1 MFFEV
6 GKFSGCIVDFLY
18 KLEKVLFGPDVDG
31 FRSLDYHKTWH
42 NKYSHSF
49 NAIHQQG
56 KNYVE
61 GIFSWCN
68 GNVGYMYVCM
78 YVYSDFTRPFAMY

>member
-31 FRSLDYHKTWH
+31 FRSLDYHKT
-42 NKYSHSF
+42 
-49 NAIHQQG
+49 
-56 KNYVE
+56 
-61 GIFSWCN
+61 
-68 GNVGYMYVCM
+68 
-78 YVYSDFTRPFAMY
+78 